1 MTLLEESQP
10 ANVRAPRAATLV
22 SMFALYLATDPGG
35 SYALLSRTMVPEDVA
50 DHETCDLQFLG
61 VARDFETAMDALE
74 DVQRRLSRKRRHV
87 TGGVG
92 RSA

>member
-1 MTLLEESQP
+1 
-10 ANVRAPRAATLV
+10 
-22 SMFALYLATDPGG
+22 
-35 SYALLSRTMVPEDVA
+35 MVPEDVA

>member
-1 MTLLEESQP
+1 ML
-10 ANVRAPRAATLV
+10 
-22 SMFALYLATDPGG
+22 ALYLATGRGG
-35 SYALLSRTMVPEDVA
+35 SYALLSRTMPPEDVA
-50 DHETCDLQFLG
+50 DDETCHLQFLG